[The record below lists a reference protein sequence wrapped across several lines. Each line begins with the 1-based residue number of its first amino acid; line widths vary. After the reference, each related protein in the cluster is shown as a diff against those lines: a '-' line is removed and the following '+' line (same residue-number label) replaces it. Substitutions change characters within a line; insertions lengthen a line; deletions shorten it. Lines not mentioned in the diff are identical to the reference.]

1 MTSLVESA
9 VQRGELS
16 DYDKLKR
23 IPFLYGYSVLTATAV
38 MCTVGAPL
46 VLFAAE
52 LGVDKDRIGL
62 IGGILPFFQ
71 VLGVAFLPVIMRF
84 GARNVAASALIAR
97 YLFVLLFLIAP
108 VFAHSPDT
116 VFALLFGAMAAYG
129 LCRTLS
135 EAAAVPWSQ
144 EFMPKLIRGQ
154 ITGRLALAYLPVAL
168 IVSFLIQLWLDGQ
181 EGIERFFPVFLVGIV
196 IGILGAL
203 SLYGLGGGRPR
214 PDARRGLDSIRAL
227 ADPIRDGNFR
237 AFLYSSGTQYL
248 VFSALNIFLLLFFR
262 ERLGIS
268 SGQLVLM
275 SALIPV
281 GGAAGSMAT
290 GWFVDRYGTRAIR
303 VTLQTLQVLLLL
315 ALPLAHR
322 DMPGVEFAVGGTF
335 FLLGVLL
342 QGSMAAGNIYM
353 LNYVPPER
361 RESYMAL
368 AYSSDGIFGGGLTF
382 LAGILLQQLEAN
394 GLVIGTATLGG
405 YEVFFIICAL
415 LIVTSAIA
423 FATLKEDGATGVRDF
438 LGQFYS
444 GNPLRALWGI
454 NRFGSLTSE
463 ERRRDLAY
471 GFGGI
476 GSTLAKEELI
486 ASLSDPSFDVR
497 HEAIRALGRLP
508 YNQAVVKA
516 LEGMLEYDG
525 LIELQYAALDSLGQI
540 RAHHS
545 GPKIARFLDD
555 PNPLLRARAMRSLGD
570 IRDQNYL
577 RQIRVS
583 LTRDKEVDCRLAAA
597 SALGKFQDRESLGNL
612 LLVYREQAADEASR
626 VGEPRSKVVLLA
638 ISKVLGIEARFSR
651 NWRREEKLAG
661 YRLPELLAR
670 ISASLPRNGGAAV
683 EQRRRDLLKAAS
695 DLGTG
700 STQASFEALL
710 ALRPDIAA
718 RNSADAALV
727 LAMLDATADI
737 HEPHRALM
745 ILLCVAMEAVLR
757 DA

>member
-1 MTSLVESA
+1 MASA
-9 VQRGELS
+9 ELS

-71 VLGVAFLPVIMRF
+71 VLGVAFLPLIMRF

-97 YLFVLLFLIAP
+97 YLFVLLFLLAP
-108 VFAHSPDT
+108 MFANSPDT
-116 VFALLFGAMAAYG
+116 VFALLFAAMAAYG

-168 IVSFLIQLWLDGQ
+168 IVSFLIQLWLDGHQ
-181 EGIERFFPVFLVGIV
+181 GIERFFPVFVVGIV

-214 PDARRGLDSIRAL
+214 PDARKGLDSIRAL
-227 ADPIRDGNFR
+227 SDPIRDGNFR
-237 AFLYSSGTQYL
+237 AFLFSSGTQYL

-281 GGAAGSMAT
+281 GGAAGSMAA

-303 VTLQTLQVLLLL
+303 VTLQSLQVLLML
-315 ALPLAHR
+315 ALPFAHK
-322 DMPGVEFAVGGTF
+322 DMPGLELAVGATF
-335 FLLGVLL
+335 FAIGMLL

-382 LAGILLQQLEAN
+382 LAGVLLQQLEAN
-394 GLVIGTATLGG
+394 GLVIGTAHFGG
-405 YEVFFIICAL
+405 YEVFFVICAL
-415 LIVTSAIA
+415 LIVASAVS
-423 FATLKEDGATGVRDF
+423 FAMLTEDGATGVRDF

-444 GNPLRALWGI
+444 GNPLRAFWGI
-454 NRFGSLTSE
+454 NRVGSLTSE

-486 ASLSDPSFDVR
+486 ASLADPSFDVR

-508 YNQAVVKA
+508 HNATVVRA
-516 LEGMLEYDG
+516 LESMLDYDG

-540 RAHHS
+540 GARQS
-545 GPKIARFLDD
+545 GPKLARFLDD

-570 IRDQNYL
+570 IRDHNYL
-577 RQIRVS
+577 RDIRLLLV
-583 LTRDKEVDCRLAAA
+583 RDKEVDCRLAAA

-612 LLVYREQAADEASR
+612 LLVYREQATDELSMA
-626 VGEPRSKVVLLA
+626 GEPRSKVVLLA

-651 NWRREEKLAG
+651 NWRREEKLSG

-670 ISASLPRNGGAAV
+670 IATSLPRHAGEMV
-683 EQRRRDLLKAAS
+683 EQRRRNLLRAAS
-695 DLGTG
+695 ELGTG
-700 STQASFEALL
+700 STSESFTALQ

-718 RNSADAALV
+718 HNHADTALV
-727 LAMLDATADI
+727 LQLMDATADI
-737 HEPHRALM
+737 MEPHRALM
-745 ILLCVAMEAVLR
+745 ILLCVAIEKVLR
-757 DA
+757 AA